1 MEGCYGTTDLT
12 TALEMETL
20 PLPQTAHFERR
31 AASKKKRGASR
42 SWFLVVP
49 HSAQKRR
56 RALPSPLLVLIDRD
70 VLIGVANL
78 LLIWLWHGAA

>member
-31 AASKKKRGASR
+31 AAIRKNVGPQGAG
-42 SWFLVVP
+42 FL
-49 HSAQKRR
+49 S
-56 RALPSPLLVLIDRD
+56 SPTVHKSGEGRFLLRFWCL
-70 VLIGVANL
+70 LIGMC
-78 LLIWLWHGAA
+78 